1 MLTGLDNR
9 PWYNFILGTFLMDT
23 WCIIHLRLICTMVQS
38 LWFKIS
44 FQNFSIS
51 TTGYEEPGYRLHFVC
66 TSNFLYLA
74 VYNHGFG
81 QKITK
86 NLKRFKVLVIWFR
99 WNLLDTH
106 DSLLIAINH
115 DGHLFSENI
124 SNQLVRNSI
133 RSVSEKNLFRGNLSR
148 VFLILEILNSYTSEV
163 SYLMLTIDSTIKIFI
178 SWS

>member
-1 MLTGLDNR
+1 MYHTSQ
-9 PWYNFILGTFLMDT
+9 T
-23 WCIIHLRLICTMVQS
+23 HLVQS

-66 TSNFLYLA
+66 TSNFLYL
-74 VYNHGFG
+74 VQF
-81 QKITK
+81 ITM
-86 NLKRFKVLVIWFR
+86 VLV
-99 WNLLDTH
+99 LDTH

-115 DGHLFSENI
+115 DGHLFSEYI
-124 SNQLVRNSI
+124 SNQLVPNSM
-133 RSVSEKNLFRGNLSR
+133 RSVSKKYIFRGNLSR

>member
-1 MLTGLDNR
+1 
-9 PWYNFILGTFLMDT
+9 
-23 WCIIHLRLICTMVQS
+23 MVQS

-66 TSNFLYLA
+66 TSNFLYL
-74 VYNHGFG
+74 VQF
-81 QKITK
+81 ITM
-86 NLKRFKVLVIWFR
+86 VLV
-99 WNLLDTH
+99 LDTH

-133 RSVSEKNLFRGNLSR
+133 RSVSEKNVFRGNLSR
-148 VFLILEILNSYTSEV
+148 VFRILEILKSILFHGSILNLSQIRGILPDAHDRFYHKNIHQLV
-163 SYLMLTIDSTIKIFI
+163 IIFI
-178 SWS
+178 LFRDSKILACFSEESS